1 MSLTLTPFD
10 ADTLVGYVVR
20 QMRHFFPDKEKS
32 DRVIEGIIN
41 HTLRRVEHCFQR
53 ISHPAYSLEGRA
65 MFNIFNSDQYAAFL
79 CLLGGEIHRQHP
91 HHPTAQKSFA
101 LNKALHGL
109 NCMYDVELPQVFW
122 LLHTVGTVIG
132 KAIYGNYLVVRQG
145 CTIGALR
152 GEYPVT
158 GQGFI
163 MSAGCS
169 LIGRSSI
176 GDNVMLGLGTTLLE
190 NDIPADTLVCGHYFH
205 GLEHKPIGPRALATH
220 FNLEP

>member
-1 MSLTLTPFD
+1 MKHFS
-10 ADTLVGYVVR
+10 ADRLADYVSR
-20 QMRHFFPDKEKS
+20 QMNHFFPFEQGDEA
-32 DRVIEGIIN
+32 VIESSMEQ
-41 HTLRRVEHCFQR
+41 TLRRVEHCFQR
-53 ISHPAYSLEGRA
+53 ISHPSYSLEGRA

-79 CLLGGEIHRQHP
+79 CILGGEIHRQHP

-132 KAIYGNYLVVRQG
+132 KAIYGNYLVLRQG

-158 GQGFI
+158 GEGFI

-169 LIGRSSI
+169 VIGRSCI
-176 GDNVMLGLGTTLLE
+176 GDNVMLGPNTTLLE
-190 NDIPADTLVCGHYFH
+190 NDIPANSLVSGHYAYGLKSKPLGLRAIAAHFH
-205 GLEHKPIGPRALATH
+205 LE
-220 FNLEP
+220 